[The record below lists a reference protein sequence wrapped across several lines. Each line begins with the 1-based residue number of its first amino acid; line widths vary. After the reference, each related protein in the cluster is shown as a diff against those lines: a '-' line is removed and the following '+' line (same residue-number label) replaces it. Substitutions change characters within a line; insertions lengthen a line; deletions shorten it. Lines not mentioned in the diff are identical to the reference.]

1 MWYIWLIAAGVF
13 FIAEIITVGFM
24 IFWLGIAAVIVCL
37 LSLVIDNLFIQ
48 MAVFVV
54 LSTLLIFLTRPFV
67 EKFVIKKDEKVITNA
82 FSIIGK
88 QAKVTKTMDSITK
101 LGQIKVGQETWTAKT
116 ANDTILEEGDVVKID
131 SIEGVK
137 AIVSKI

>member
-1 MWYIWLIAAGVF
+1 MWYIWLIAAGIF

-24 IFWLGIAAVIVCL
+24 IFWLGVAALIVCL
-37 LSLVIDNLFIQ
+37 LSLIIDNLFIQ

-54 LSTLLIFLTRPFV
+54 LSTLLLFLTRPFV
-67 EKFVIKKDEKVITNA
+67 EKFVIKKDQKVITNA

-88 QAKVTKTMDSITK
+88 QAKVTKSMDPVTK
-101 LGQIKVGQETWTAKT
+101 LGQVKVGQETWTAKT
-116 ANDTILEEGDVVKID
+116 KNDMLLEEGDVVKVD
-131 SIEGVK
+131 AIEGVK

>member
-1 MWYIWLIAAGVF
+1 MWYIWLIAAGIF

-24 IFWLGIAAVIVCL
+24 IFWLGIAALIVCL
-37 LSLVIDNLFIQ
+37 LSLIVDNLFIQ

-54 LSTLLIFLTRPFV
+54 LSTLLLFLTRPFV
-67 EKFVIKKDEKVITNA
+67 EKFVIKKDQKVITNA

-88 QAKVTKTMDSITK
+88 QAKVTKSMDPITK
-101 LGQIKVGQETWTAKT
+101 LGQVKVGQETWTAKT
-116 ANDTILEEGDVVKID
+116 KNDMLLEEGDVVKVD

>member
-1 MWYIWLIAAGVF
+1 MWYMWLIAAGIF

-24 IFWLGIAAVIVCL
+24 IFWLGIAALIVCL

-48 MAVFVV
+48 MAVFVI
-54 LSTLLIFLTRPFV
+54 LSTLLLFLTRPFV
-67 EKFVIKKDEKVITNA
+67 EKFVIKKDQKVITNA

-88 QAKVTKTMDSITK
+88 QAKVIKSMDPITK
-101 LGQIKVGQETWTAKT
+101 LGQVKVGQETWTAKT
-116 ANDTILEEGDVVKID
+116 KNDMLLEEGDVVKVDAID
-131 SIEGVK
+131 GVK

>member
-24 IFWLGIAAVIVCL
+24 IFWLGIAALIVCL
-37 LSLVIDNLFIQ
+37 LSLFIENVFIQ

-54 LSTLLIFLTRPFV
+54 LSTLLLFLTRPFV

-88 QAKVTKTMDSITK
+88 QAKVIKTMDSTTK

-116 ANDTILEEGDVVKID
+116 ANDILLEEGDVVKIE
-131 SIEGVK
+131 SIDGVK